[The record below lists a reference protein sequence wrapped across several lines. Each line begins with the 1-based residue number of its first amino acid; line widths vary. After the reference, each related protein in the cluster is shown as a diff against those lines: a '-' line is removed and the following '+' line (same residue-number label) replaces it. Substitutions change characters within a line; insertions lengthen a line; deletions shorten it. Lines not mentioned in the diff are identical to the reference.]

1 VGPLPSPGVLRNRKN
16 RPADRPDSNTGRADS
31 GHFSARTPVFLEVLP
46 WRAVCVKTPV
56 EIFFDRGSIVLEGV
70 GPPARG
76 GVPDVPRGFVWD
88 ARVQRWRAEAYRLPA
103 VADWLRRRG
112 MAWERRSERPAG
124 FSPRPVPSESLPEL
138 RPYQADAL
146 EAWAAA
152 GRRGLV
158 SLPTGSGKTRL
169 AIRAMLGVGAPSL
182 VAVPTRQLLR
192 QWAGALREVYPG
204 AIGIHGDGEHD
215 LQPITVATFESAYLR
230 LDGIGD
236 HFDLLVVDE
245 AHHLASERLAGIA
258 RMTTAPFRLG
268 LSGTLPGEG
277 PDRRRLED
285 VLGPACFAL
294 PLSRLSGDG
303 LLHDPAPVATFEV
316 RLVTLRLTREEQAAY
331 NRARTEFL
339 LHYRPFL
346 QHQPEGEW
354 VDFVRAASRSP
365 GGRAALAA
373 LRASKEIVGLAR
385 AKLAAVDQLLDLHS
399 GEPSLVFTA
408 DNAAAYEVSRRFL
421 IPAITCE
428 VERAEREVI
437 LDRFRRGIYRA
448 LVSARVLNEGID
460 VPDASVAIVAGGSS
474 SRVEHAQ
481 RIGRVLRPAPGK
493 KAIVYELVV
502 AGTSE
507 WTVSDRRNRRGAL
520 NPSPS
525 L

>member
-1 VGPLPSPGVLRNRKN
+1 
-16 RPADRPDSNTGRADS
+16 
-31 GHFSARTPVFLEVLP
+31 
-46 WRAVCVKTPV
+46 V

-70 GPPARG
+70 DPPARA
-76 GVPDVPRGFVWD
+76 GVPDLPRGFIWD

-103 VADWLRRRG
+103 VAEWLRRRG
-112 MAWERRSERPAG
+112 IDWKRRSERPQG
-124 FSPRPVPSESLPEL
+124 FRPEPVAPDRLPEL

-146 EAWAAA
+146 QAWAAA

-169 AIRAMLGVGAPSL
+169 AIRALLDLGAPAL
-182 VAVPTRQLLR
+182 VAVPTRQLLQ
-192 QWAGALREVYPG
+192 QWAGAIRERYPG
-204 AIGIHGDGEHD
+204 PVGRYGDGEHD
-215 LQPITVATFESAYLR
+215 LQPVTVATYESAYLR

-245 AHHLASERLAGIA
+245 AHHLASERLAEIA
-258 RMTTAPFRLG
+258 RMATAPWRLG
-268 LSGTLPGEG
+268 LTGTPPDEG
-277 PDRRRLED
+277 PERRRLED
-285 VLGPACFAL
+285 VIGPACFAL
-294 PLSRLSGDG
+294 PISRLSGEY
-303 LLHDPAPVATFEV
+303 LAAFEV

-331 NRARTEFL
+331 NRARAEFL

-354 VDFVRAASRSP
+354 ADFVRAASRSP
-365 GGRAALAA
+365 DGRAAL
-373 LRASKEIVGLAR
+373 RAFRMSKEILSLPR
-385 AKLAAVDQLLDLHS
+385 AKLAAIDQLLDLHAC
-399 GEPSLVFTA
+399 EPALVFTA

-448 LVSARVLNEGID
+448 LVSAKVLNEGID

-481 RIGRVLRPAPGK
+481 RIGRVLRPSPGK
-493 KAIVYELVV
+493 KALVYELVT
-502 AGTSE
+502 AGTGE
-507 WTVSDRRNRRGAL
+507 WAVSDRRNRRGAL
-520 NPSPS
+520 HPSPS